1 MKFHL
6 SLSMI
11 LEQIDSQSRTDS
23 LLRGIDVNNPANLD
37 AEGYPVGYGKKPS
50 SSITSV
56 FSCLLW

>member
-37 AEGYPVGYGKKPS
+37 AEGYPVG
-50 SSITSV
+50 
-56 FSCLLW
+56 

>member
-23 LLRGIDVNNPANLD
+23 LLHVDVNNPANLD
-37 AEGYPVGYGKKPS
+37 AEGYPVGYGKTTKQ
-50 SSITSV
+50 
-56 FSCLLW
+56 FYYQRF